1 MNTETFEN
9 IVCQSGAG
17 KPASIRFFGR
27 ITEESACRFCE
38 AFDFLENIVRPSLIR
53 VLINS
58 EGGSVLHGMTVYSA
72 IQNAAIPTECV
83 IEGMAASM
91 GSVIWAAGDKAFMRD
106 YGILMIHNPFLPD
119 EEDGEKS
126 GIVKAFTVQ
135 LETIYRKR
143 FGLSHEKVR
152 AIMDG
157 DAGQDGT
164 VFDAT
169 AAVKAGIIPESHV
182 LKTSKQLR
190 DKVRADLAGVTDAA
204 AIQAMMSRISVP
216 EYENQPSD
224 GKTTILNTKTNKTS
238 MNEEKTLSPE
248 YNAVVA
254 SLGMQEKHE
263 IKDVLSRITELA
275 GVEAKLAEANKALND
290 AKTVIAGKD
299 AAIGNLQKD
308 LDGVTA
314 QLQAYRQKE
323 ADAEA
328 AAIQNFLQQAVEDG
342 KIEADSVAGWKEM
355 AATNFKLVQD
365 TIGSIPAREK
375 ISEQIATDPDNAKAA
390 ATALKSAEQKMA
402 EQVEAVVGKDFQFK
416 KL

>member
-38 AFDFLENIVRPSLIR
+38 ALDFLENIVRPSLIR

-58 EGGSVLHGMTVYSA
+58 EGGSVLHGMTVYAA
-72 IQNAAIPTECV
+72 IQNAALPTECV

-119 EEDGEKS
+119 EENEEPS
-126 GIVKAFTVQ
+126 EIVKAFTAQ

-157 DAGQDGT
+157 GAGQDGT
-164 VFDAT
+164 VFDAP

-190 DKVRADLAGVTDAA
+190 DKVRADLSGVTDAA
-204 AIQAMMSRISVP
+204 AIQAVMNRIP
-216 EYENQPSD
+216 LAEYENQPSD
-224 GKTTILNTKTNKTS
+224 KKTTILNTKLNHTS

-254 SLGMQEKHE
+254 SLGMQERPE
-263 IKDVLSRITELA
+263 VKDVLSRITELS

-314 QLQAYRQKE
+314 RLQAYEQKE
-323 ADAEA
+323 AEA
-328 AAIQNFLQQAVEDG
+328 KTNAIQAFLQQAVDEG
-342 KIEADSVAGWKEM
+342 KIEADAVPGWKQM
-355 AATNFKLVQD
+355 AETNFELVQS
-365 TIGSIPAREK
+365 TIASIPAREK

-402 EQVEAVVGKDFQFK
+402 EQVESVVGKDFQFK